1 MSYEVD
7 SEKKDGHPEIQSF
20 FTKWLFFVVIFCFC
34 YLFSSAQP
42 VLPRRS
48 LTATTATQGI
58 HFGTF
63 CLSSPS
69 GGTITVG
76 FDGSRSCSSGILL
89 LGKSPN
95 AHPAI
100 FDVKLCDGRV
110 VSINY
115 YTSIQLTGSNSGA
128 LTLNLGPTDKGVNGS
143 AFVTGGDCNFISQ
156 IRLGGML
163 TVPGTAVPGTFSG
176 VFAITFN
183 QE

>member
-1 MSYEVD
+1 MSYEVN
-7 SEKKDGHPEIQSF
+7 SEKEVGDQKFQSV
-20 FTKWLFFVVIFCFC
+20 FTKGLLFLVFLCFC
-34 YLFSSAQP
+34 NLLLLAQP
-42 VLPRRS
+42 VLPKHS
-48 LTATTATQGI
+48 LTVTTATQGI

-63 CLSSPS
+63 CLSNSS

-76 FDGSRSCSSGILL
+76 YDGSRSCTSGIVL

-100 FDVKLCDGRV
+100 FEVKLCDGRT

-115 YTSIQLTGSNSGA
+115 ETSILLTGSNSGT
-128 LTLNLGPTDKGVNGS
+128 LTLNLGPTDKGINGS
-143 AFVTGGDCNFISQ
+143 TFVTGGDCNFISQ
-156 IRLGGML
+156 IRLGGKL

-176 VFAITFN
+176 SFAITFN